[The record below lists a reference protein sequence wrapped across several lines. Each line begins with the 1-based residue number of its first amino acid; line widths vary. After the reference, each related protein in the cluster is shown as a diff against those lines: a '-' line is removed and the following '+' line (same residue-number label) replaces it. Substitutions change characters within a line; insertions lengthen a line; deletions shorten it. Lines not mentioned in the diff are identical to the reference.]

1 MDQIQNQDLPS
12 DHDAKFNKHH
22 FLRRTLQ
29 VVLSVSLLS
38 LFICYSHG
46 VSCFPHSFS
55 VYFSTRLF
63 SLFAHTLERKYM
75 FLICNGILAFLAK
88 ASVSSSYDSSYA
100 DGTTAP
106 PSKLSAD
113 IASKAAVL
121 VADDEDQVVDQ
132 SSDGV
137 DFIGDEEEE
146 QQTTEDEEGVEKADE
161 EQGKN
166 SQALSST
173 TSSSTDDENG
183 NEEED
188 REISGCGVS
197 SNKQEANDEE
207 LISTDELNKKIEE
220 FIRKMKE
227 EIRIEAQRQ
236 LIAV

>member
-1 MDQIQNQDLPS
+1 MDQIQNQKLPS

-29 VVLSVSLLS
+29 VVLSVSILS

-46 VSCFPHSFS
+46 VSFFPHSFS
-55 VYFSTRLF
+55 VYFSTCLF
-63 SLFAHTLERKYM
+63 SLFTHTLERKYM

-88 ASVSSSYDSSYA
+88 TSVSSSYDSSYS
-100 DGTTAP
+100 DGTTVP

-113 IASKAAVL
+113 IASKAAL
-121 VADDEDQVVDQ
+121 NEDQVVDQ
-132 SSDGV
+132 SSVGV

-146 QQTTEDEEGVEKADE
+146 QQTTEDEDGVEKADE
-161 EQGKN
+161 EQGNN

-173 TSSSTDDENG
+173 TSSSADDENG
-183 NEEED
+183 NEEEG